1 MFELNRTQAR
11 WAFKD
16 LLGQANHFLITIL
29 VGLDGVRS
37 GEVTLHPE
45 FRTSWNPQNVA
56 RSAER
61 SRIFVLDLALIRS
74 IDALDTYMMMSARKP
89 TAIGDR
95 ALVAAMDGS
104 GRSIARRLDA
114 FDAHLQSLPEYHK
127 AILEI
132 AIEWRNRRVHSLS
145 NDRIEKR
152 TLRIVEDQSEMFA
165 ADYSGLSVKELISH
179 FTSGEAP
186 SFKEAAS
193 IIRLTHEAVAH
204 YDAYLLQGL
213 QIESYLKDS
222 MLAFLDEG
230 NARPN
235 RSIQKTWGHPEKKRA
250 KVVRLL
256 RMIGVNETEKISGR
270 QVPDD
275 FVERL
280 VDLNTDEVMD
290 FLSSSHSAPI

>member
-61 SRIFVLDLALIRS
+61 SRIFVMDLALIRS

-114 FDAHLQSLPEYHK
+114 FDAHLQSPAK
-127 AILEI
+127 ARW
-132 AIEWRNRRVHSLS
+132 A
-145 NDRIEKR
+145 
-152 TLRIVEDQSEMFA
+152 
-165 ADYSGLSVKELISH
+165 
-179 FTSGEAP
+179 
-186 SFKEAAS
+186 
-193 IIRLTHEAVAH
+193 
-204 YDAYLLQGL
+204 
-213 QIESYLKDS
+213 
-222 MLAFLDEG
+222 
-230 NARPN
+230 
-235 RSIQKTWGHPEKKRA
+235 
-250 KVVRLL
+250 
-256 RMIGVNETEKISGR
+256 
-270 QVPDD
+270 
-275 FVERL
+275 
-280 VDLNTDEVMD
+280 
-290 FLSSSHSAPI
+290 SSSWRWLYC